1 LAFTGLQSSNHLLAA
16 AVLVRFWRF
25 RWGLLDPFPDMA
37 FFDETF
43 DGFGTDSLTRLLLHR
58 LDDFLDV
65 FGGVVEILIHFLL
78 LFSIEDRRTSATGT
92 II

>member
-1 LAFTGLQSSNHLLAA
+1 
-16 AVLVRFWRF
+16 
-25 RWGLLDPFPDMA
+25 MA

-43 DGFGTDSLTRLLLHR
+43 DGFGTDALLRLLLHR

-65 FGGVVEILIHFLL
+65 FGGVVEILIDFLL
-78 LFSIEDRRTSATGT
+78 LFCIEDGRAAAPGT